1 MASTLKHVD
10 LFQPD
15 HRVPVQQNVS
25 GKLTIWLKCSNSE
38 MVLGSLSLSYKK
50 ITFIPKLPKIRCF
63 SIELT
68 GMKWL
73 YYNASVTIYDHKVL
87 IVHWVWFVLLGWSHL
102 KQQTSRKD
110 YKNDIQQMVVQQI
123 FGNVK
128 LLWCQ
133 IILFAKLAKGYLI
146 SKNNNNL
153 PIRLF

>member
-73 YYNASVTIYDHKVL
+73 NYNASVTIYDHRVL
-87 IVHWVWFVLLGWSHL
+87 IGHWVWFVLLGWSHL
-102 KQQTSRKD
+102 KQQTSRKA
-110 YKNDIQQMVVQQI
+110 YKI
-123 FGNVK
+123 FPWWYSTNGCPTNFRKCETTLVPNNSF
-128 LLWCQ
+128 CQ
-133 IILFAKLAKGYLI
+133 I
-146 SKNNNNL
+146 SK
-153 PIRLF
+153 RLFDI